1 MENEEQTANESSQP
15 QPKSSSMRLVVMG
28 VVLTAMVVMALIQ
41 SGARRDR
48 DAAKAKAD
56 ELEDFATPA
65 DYMKALDKTPRV
77 KTTDGSLTQVYRW
90 QGVLQHFELRVK
102 FLGSD
107 GSYTANRTESS
118 SISRFKGKAY
128 SKLKLAG
135 KTGTEYD
142 VYPKEPS
149 QMGEDSGGVSSGFS
163 GLPPVPSKGNVDPA
177 TMEGPPTEGTVGGS
191 RGGGRMS
198 AERMKEGMVASFEK
212 LELNEAQQAKVN
224 AIIEKQLAETMAL
237 MGGPREGMR
246 EKFGALREKYTAQFK
261 EALTE
266 EQFEAYEKAS
276 DEARKNRGGG
286 RGGRGG
292 GGGGAPP
299 RPGPHEPGK

>member
-1 MENEEQTANESSQP
+1 MENEEQAANESSP
-15 QPKSSSMRLVVMG
+15 IKPKTSPVRLVVMG
-28 VVLTAMVVMALIQ
+28 VLLSAMVVMALVQ
-41 SGARRDR
+41 SGARSDR
-48 DAAKAKAD
+48 DAAATKAD
-56 ELEDFATPA
+56 ELDDFATPA

-77 KTTDGSLTQVYRW
+77 KSTEVSLTQVYRW

-102 FLGSD
+102 FMGSD
-107 GSYTANRTESS
+107 GSYTAQGTESS
-118 SISRFKGKAY
+118 SISRFKGKGY
-128 SKLKLAG
+128 SKLKLA
-135 KTGTEYD
+135 KKSGTEYELS
-142 VYPKEPS
+142 PKEPLE
-149 QMGEDSGGVSSGFS
+149 MGEDSGGGAGNFT

-246 EKFGALREKYTAQFK
+246 EKFGVLREKYTAQFK

-266 EQFEAYEKAS
+266 DQFEAYEKAR

-286 RGGRGG
+286 RGG
-292 GGGGAPP
+292 GGAPP
-299 RPGPHEPGK
+299 RVGPPEPSKQGN